1 MTAGVP
7 IQLVAACGVG
17 PSTRAPGM
25 AEWIKRSALGPVDP
39 DTKQPTM
46 VSECVSLAFIC
57 PCGCGSFG
65 VLHVIDLPG
74 HRKYAWDGNEA
85 TPTIHTP
92 IVATAC
98 AWSGTLDAGTFNAA
112 A

>member
-25 AEWIKRSALGPVDP
+25 AEWIKRAAPGPVDA
-39 DTKQPTM
+39 TGQATT
-46 VSECVSLAFIC
+46 VAEHVALAFIC

-74 HRKYAWDGNEA
+74 HRKYAWDGSEA

-98 AWSGTLDAGTFNAA
+98 AWSGTLDAGTWNTAQ
-112 A
+112 